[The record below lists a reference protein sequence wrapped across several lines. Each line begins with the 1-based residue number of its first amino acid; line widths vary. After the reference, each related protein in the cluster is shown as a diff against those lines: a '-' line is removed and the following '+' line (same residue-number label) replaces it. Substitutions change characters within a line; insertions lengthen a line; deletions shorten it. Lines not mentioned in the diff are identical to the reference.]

1 MCIETQSAALIAAW
15 MCNNNPY
22 GLLNCGHEAPS
33 KTGCPRDKNT
43 EMYHRWFNLYKT
55 FYFCM
60 TLAMGYFLASI
71 KSSTVVSSGDSSKT
85 EGSGGE
91 RKAQLH

>member
-1 MCIETQSAALIAAW
+1 MCIETRSAALIAAW
-15 MCNNNPY
+15 MCNNNPHR
-22 GLLNCGHEAPS
+22 LLNCSHEAPS
-33 KTGCPRDKNT
+33 GTGFSRGKNT

-60 TLAMGYFLASI
+60 TLVMGYFLASI
-71 KSSTVVSSGDSSKT
+71 KSSTVVSCGDGTKT